1 MRQYAINLRDGRVVL
16 CTRET
21 LANIDYYAISEK
33 VAKAIEGG
41 KIDRKLVISKIKGK
55 LLTNEKEWDALL
67 MQKTTQNVRHSD
79 INTETTEQSETKI
92 EKEEVPAEFDMPI
105 PGEGAPKP
113 GAKPKRGAGNGGNK
127 GAGDTKTEEAN
138 ADGEGEG
145 AGADGDGEG
154 DGEPDLSGM

>member
-33 VAKAIEGG
+33 VATAIESG
-41 KIDRKLVISKIKGK
+41 KLDRKLVISKIKGK
-55 LLTNEKEWDALL
+55 LLTNEKEWDSLL

-92 EKEEVPAEFDMPI
+92 EKEEVSAEFDMPI
-105 PGEGAPKP
+105 PGEGAPKT
-113 GAKPKRGAGNGGNK
+113 GAKKGAGKGGNK
-127 GAGDTKTEEAN
+127 GAGDTKTEGVN

-145 AGADGDGEG
+145 AGADGDGDG
-154 DGEPDLSGM
+154 DGEPDLTGM